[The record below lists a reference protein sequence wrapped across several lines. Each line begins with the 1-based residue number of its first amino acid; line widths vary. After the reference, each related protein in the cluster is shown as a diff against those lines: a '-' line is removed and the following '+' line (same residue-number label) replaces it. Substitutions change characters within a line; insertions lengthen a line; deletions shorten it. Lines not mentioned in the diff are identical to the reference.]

1 MTREMCRFGALMIAA
16 TFVLALAPGQAR
28 AQDGAQIFKTNCT
41 VCHSAEPGQSK
52 IGPPLFGVVGRKAG
66 TAPNYTYSGAMKD
79 SGLTWTPDQLEIY
92 LASPMTVVPNTKML
106 FVGLKNAAD
115 RKALIAYLA
124 TLK

>member
-1 MTREMCRFGALMIAA
+1 MTREHRRFGAPMIAVA
-16 TFVLALAPGQAR
+16 FVLALVPGQAR
-28 AQDGAQIFKTNCT
+28 AQDGAQIFKSNCT

-66 TAPNYTYSGAMKD
+66 TAPNYVYSEAMKN

-92 LASPMTVVPNTKML
+92 LANPMGVVPNTKML

-115 RKALIAYLA
+115 RKALIGYLA

>member
-1 MTREMCRFGALMIAA
+1 MTAA
-16 TFVLALAPGQAR
+16 TFVLVQAPGQAR

-41 VCHSAEPGQSK
+41 VCHSAEPGQGK

-66 TAPNYTYSGAMKD
+66 TAPNYDYSEAMKN

-92 LASPMTVVPNTKML
+92 LANPMGVVPNTKML

-115 RKALIAYLA
+115 RKALIGFLA

>member
-1 MTREMCRFGALMIAA
+1 MTREHRRFGAPMIAVA
-16 TFVLALAPGQAR
+16 FVLALVPGQTR
-28 AQDGAQIFKTNCT
+28 AQDGAQIFKSNCT

-66 TAPNYTYSGAMKD
+66 TAPNYVYSEAMKN

-92 LASPMTVVPNTKML
+92 LANPMGVVPNTKML

-115 RKALIAYLA
+115 RKALIGFLA

>member
-16 TFVLALAPGQAR
+16 TFVLALAPCQVR

-79 SGLTWTPDQLEIY
+79 FGPDLDAGPARNLSRQSHGRR
-92 LASPMTVVPNTKML
+92 AQHQDVVRGIEKRRRQ
-106 FVGLKNAAD
+106 KSAD
-115 RKALIAYLA
+115 RLSGDA
-124 TLK
+124 

>member
-1 MTREMCRFGALMIAA
+1 MTREQRRFGALTIAA
-16 TFVLALAPGQAR
+16 AFALALAPGHGS

-66 TAPNYTYSGAMKD
+66 TTPNYTYSGAMMN
-79 SGLTWTPDQLEIY
+79 SGLTWTTQQLDIY
-92 LASPMTVVPNTKML
+92 LADPTGVVPNTKML
-106 FVGLKNAAD
+106 FLGLKSAAD

>member
-1 MTREMCRFGALMIAA
+1 MIAA
-16 TFVLALAPGQAR
+16 AFVLALGHGQAR

-66 TAPNYTYSGAMKD
+66 TAPNYVYSGAMKN
-79 SGLTWTPDQLEIY
+79 SGLTWTPSQLEIY
-92 LASPMTVVPNTKML
+92 LANPMVVVPNTKML

-115 RKALIAYLA
+115 RKALIDYLGA
-124 TLK
+124 LK